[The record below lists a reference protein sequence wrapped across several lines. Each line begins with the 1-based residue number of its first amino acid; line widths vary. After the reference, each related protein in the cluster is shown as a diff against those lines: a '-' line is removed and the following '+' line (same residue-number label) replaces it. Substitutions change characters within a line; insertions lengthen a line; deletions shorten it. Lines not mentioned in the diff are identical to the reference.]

1 MHKDKYIFFIRVI
14 KQVGSTPKITE
25 WEE

>member
-14 KQVGSTPKITE
+14 KKVGSTPKITE